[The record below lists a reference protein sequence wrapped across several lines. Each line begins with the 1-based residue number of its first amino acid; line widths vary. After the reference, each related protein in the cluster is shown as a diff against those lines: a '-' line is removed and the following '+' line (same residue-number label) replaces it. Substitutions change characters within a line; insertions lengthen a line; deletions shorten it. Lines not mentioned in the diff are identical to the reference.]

1 MKKER
6 LLITSF
12 IFLLFCMVVQAQ
24 RMDITKHP
32 GYIDLEDIKIPD
44 SAEEI
49 TDIDLGPALLALAR
63 LGSEDE
69 DEDISKGLAG
79 ILSIRVKSYEIG
91 YDEVEKIRPVM
102 DKLEKKLKEEGWE
115 RLVRTRRRDEFTN
128 ISMKIVEGKIVGFF
142 LMSVEPG
149 EEVTFANVVGGNI
162 DLESIKN
169 FGMGLNDS
177 ALDSL
182 KKIKEY

>member
-6 LLITSF
+6 LLLTPF
-12 IFLLFCMVVQAQ
+12 MLLLFCMGVQAQ
-24 RMDITKHP
+24 KVNITKHP

-49 TDIDLGPALLALAR
+49 TDINLGPALLALAR
-63 LGSEDE
+63 LGGEDE

-79 ILSIRVKSYEIG
+79 ILSIRVKSYEVG
-91 YDEVEKIRPVM
+91 YDDAGKIRPVM
-102 DKLEKKLKEEGWE
+102 DRLEKKLEAEEWE
-115 RLVRTRRRDEFTN
+115 RLVRSKSRDELTN

-142 LMSVEPG
+142 LMSIEPG
-149 EEVTFANVVGGNI
+149 EGVTFVNVVGGNI

-169 FGMGLNDS
+169 LGMGLNDS

-182 KKIKEY
+182 KSIKRF